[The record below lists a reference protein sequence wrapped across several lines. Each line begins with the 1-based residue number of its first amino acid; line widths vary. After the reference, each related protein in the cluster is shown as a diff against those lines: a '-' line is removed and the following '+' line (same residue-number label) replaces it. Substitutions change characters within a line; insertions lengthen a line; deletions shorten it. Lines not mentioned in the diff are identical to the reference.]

1 LSRDRAFVVEP
12 VRSHVRRRDP
22 EAAGS
27 LPVIF
32 ELALAKVGV
41 NQVQVTSPARP

>member
-1 LSRDRAFVVEP
+1 MREP
-12 VRSHVRRRDP
+12 VRSDTRIGEQKTPRL
-22 EAAGS
+22 

-41 NQVQVTSPARP
+41 NQVQVTPAARS